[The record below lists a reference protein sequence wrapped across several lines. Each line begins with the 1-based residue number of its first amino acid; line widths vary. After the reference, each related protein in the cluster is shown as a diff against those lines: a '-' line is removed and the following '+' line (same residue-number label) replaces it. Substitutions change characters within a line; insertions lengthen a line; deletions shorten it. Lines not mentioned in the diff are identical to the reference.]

1 MSDRSAQSARRAQDA
16 ARVVVTGLGPVSNIG
31 IGVRN
36 FADALR
42 TGVAGFSPIRS
53 FDPAGFPHQYAGE
66 VQDFVPERIVR
77 RLDPRRWGRSAQ
89 FAASAA
95 RLAVDDA
102 GLEPASVPP
111 DRIGVVMGTTSGESQ
126 VLEAL
131 TAQALDGGFD
141 AFAPE
146 LLAELPAARLAHAAS
161 EELGATGES
170 VTLATAC
177 SASNY
182 AIGYAYDMLAS
193 GEAEVMVAGGAD
205 SVCRWA
211 HAGFFRLG
219 ALSENACTP
228 FDRDRQGILTAE
240 GGIALV
246 LETAEHAAARDARV
260 YATVLGYGL
269 NCDARHMV
277 APDAESIAD
286 CMRLAHRNAGV
297 EPADV
302 DYICAHGTG
311 TSSNDQA
318 EAQAVYAVFGA
329 GAPPMSSIKSMLGH
343 SMGAASGFGA
353 AASVLAIAEG
363 FLPPTINWSN
373 PDPEFAWLDPVPN
386 RARAA
391 RVRVVQ
397 NDGYAFGGNN
407 CITLFGAVP

>member
-1 MSDRSAQSARRAQDA
+1 MSDPSAHGAT
-16 ARVVVTGLGPVSNIG
+16 RVVVTGLGPVSNIG
-31 IGVRN
+31 IGVRP

-42 TGVAGFSPIRS
+42 AGKAGFSPISS

-66 VQDFVPERIVR
+66 VRDFEPGRIVR

-95 RLAVDDA
+95 RLAAVDA
-102 GLEPASVPP
+102 GLDAAAVPP

-126 VLEAL
+126 VVEAL
-131 TAQALDGGFD
+131 TAQALEGGFE

-146 LLAELPAARLAHAAS
+146 LLAELPASRLAHAAS
-161 EELGATGES
+161 EELGAAGES

-182 AIGYAYDMLAS
+182 AIGYGYDMLAS
-193 GEAEVMVAGGAD
+193 GEADVMVAGGAD

-211 HAGFFRLG
+211 HAGFYRLG
-219 ALSENACTP
+219 ALSDRTCTP

-246 LETAEHAAARDARV
+246 LETAEHAVARGARI

-277 APDAESIAD
+277 APDADSIAE

-297 EPADV
+297 GAADI

-318 EAQAVYAVFGA
+318 EAQAVFAVFGA
-329 GAPPMSSIKSMLGH
+329 KAPPMSSIKSMLGH

-363 FLPPTINWSN
+363 FLPPTINWCH

-386 RARAA
+386 RSRPA
-391 RVRVVQ
+391 RVLVAQ

-407 CITLFGAVP
+407 CITIFGAPG